1 MSTLPFSSSAAS
13 VRTPPAWLDALR
25 PDDELAASAY
35 ENTPAHLRALLKS
48 AVAFYFHLWGEA
60 PAEETRRV
68 RSSAAGFA
76 WARAESPVSW
86 TLAVLDPAHASPA
99 RLLAAL
105 LPAVL
110 AGVEPVLIVCPDH
123 PPLPVQ
129 SVALELAGLEN
140 LYVVPTAARSAGPS
154 LSDLV
159 RELATRGEGRL
170 LLFPTEQSRFAP
182 AFRTLR
188 ETARALRLRLWQDT
202 PAPRLA
208 LLADADEASALADRV
223 RWAHGDAVQEAV
235 SPKARPDRRG
245 FDAWYAVR
253 PDVFE
258 EAATDFPSLL
268 FGPGLEACWLHE
280 RLTPAFFRVARHA
293 VRLHP

>member
-1 MSTLPFSSSAAS
+1 MSTLPFSPSAAS

-105 LPAVL
+105 RPAVL

-140 LYVVPTAARSAGPS
+140 LYVVPTGARSAGPS

-170 LLFPTEQSRFAP
+170 LLFRFY
-182 AFRTLR
+182 FR
-188 ETARALRLRLWQDT
+188 
-202 PAPRLA
+202 
-208 LLADADEASALADRV
+208 
-223 RWAHGDAVQEAV
+223 
-235 SPKARPDRRG
+235 
-245 FDAWYAVR
+245 
-253 PDVFE
+253 
-258 EAATDFPSLL
+258 
-268 FGPGLEACWLHE
+268 
-280 RLTPAFFRVARHA
+280 
-293 VRLHP
+293 